1 MGAEREHG
9 TRAKYVVERCRC
21 EDCTAANTAYYHQT
35 KRRVAPTTV
44 GAARARRYLRELSAQ
59 GVGYKTVAD
68 AAGLGRSTVFKILK
82 GEVVWIKP
90 DTERAILGVTAAN
103 IADGAYVDAG
113 PTWEIIN
120 RLLALGW
127 TKAAINRAM
136 GNEGRALQLS
146 RHRILAVNARAIAAL
161 WDKHGHRE
169 PPKEAKTPPEPP
181 PFWEGE
187 TDWMKRGAC
196 RNDDVPTWLFF
207 AGRGDTRTVE
217 AAKTVCAGCGVQD
230 DCLQYALRNNAVGI
244 WGGTSGADRRGMKPR
259 STKCRDCGV
268 EVPWKRQNQQRC
280 DDCYRVHRSQQQ
292 QRWHH
297 EVGKFRQEAS
307 A

>member
-1 MGAEREHG
+1 MAGYEKCPDHG
-9 TRAKYVVERCRC
+9 SLYARGCEACQTSRRDYQRA
-21 EDCTAANTAYYHQT
+21 N
-35 KRRVAPTTV
+35 KRRVAPGTV
-44 GAARARRYLRELSAQ
+44 NAARARTHLRELRSGGLRYSVIARES
-59 GVGYKTVAD
+59 GLSYASVYKVATGGTD
-68 AAGLGRSTVFKILK
+68 RIRP
-82 GEVVWIKP
+82 E
-90 DTERAILGVTAAN
+90 TEKAILGV
-103 IADGAYVDAG
+103 
-113 PTWEIIN
+113 
-120 RLLALGW
+120 
-127 TKAAINRAM
+127 
-136 GNEGRALQLS
+136 S
-146 RHRILAVNARAIAAL
+146 ARAASQRVAVEGERRARTAPQLRAAY
-161 WDKHGHRE
+161 E
-169 PPKEAKTPPEPP
+169 PPA
-181 PFWEGE
+181 FWEGE

-217 AAKTVCAGCGVQD
+217 AAKAVCAGCGVQD

-280 DDCYRVHRSQQQ
+280 DECYRVHRSQQQ